1 MADWAQIRRRCEMT
15 IKPMLDEFE
24 NVKPKLKEIARHIY
38 PQGKRGLDDEVEEIS
53 HRVKD
58 DDDPEIVNLTPVEAL
73 RVGAAGFLVNLM
85 NPAQKWVHLEPSV
98 FGETAGDNEV
108 AGGRGSRSDV
118 IESLENLVKDA
129 MAKSGSYRA
138 YKKMFEHLLAFGFA
152 AVVIKEHRRFVAK
165 AECLRVGTYTF
176 GCGEDGKVNR
186 LERRFAMTAEEIVRT
201 FGGGSRGR
209 DAIPEDVLRCWRQ
222 GVVGSNGNFV
232 VENLIEPN
240 EPAFCVGSDDPID
253 YGIPKSAKYRSVY
266 WLKASSGGAG
276 EAAKYSGVLAVR
288 PFKFNP
294 IVAPRLDCELGDVY
308 GRGRGH
314 DALNSCR
321 GLQAA
326 MMDVL
331 EIVSNRAEPPVI
343 ASNELRDEGLNLGR
357 GGVTYANV
365 GEQRGQLVYPVLP
378 NPPTSNDA
386 ENVIGKLE
394 QQVRAAFFNGEF
406 ATIDSL
412 KTVAPGDKR
421 TAAEINALKSENLML
436 LGGYVLMLDDE
447 AIDPI
452 VNTFTA
458 YALASKA
465 WKSKSGGLDFKV
477 DDLIPKYVSNLHLA
491 QRTQEINS
499 TENSVM
505 FAMNLAQS
513 GDPRAAAVLDLFDYD
528 RIVRRRHKLVGGSEL
543 DVKNEEEVEREREA
557 RKEAQEQAQAQAE
570 EAQRAETELQRAKA
584 SAQMGRAAQSV
595 VDSHIL
601 GGDVAEQ
608 LGGW

>member
-1 MADWAQIRRRCEMT
+1 M
-15 IKPMLDEFE
+15 
-24 NVKPKLKEIARHIY
+24 
-38 PQGKRGLDDEVEEIS
+38 
-53 HRVKD
+53 
-58 DDDPEIVNLTPVEAL
+58 
-73 RVGAAGFLVNLM
+73 
-85 NPAQKWVHLEPSV
+85 
-98 FGETAGDNEV
+98 
-108 AGGRGSRSDV
+108 
-118 IESLENLVKDA
+118 
-129 MAKSGSYRA
+129 
-138 YKKMFEHLLAFGFA
+138 
-152 AVVIKEHRRFVAK
+152 VIKEDKRFIAK

-176 GCGEDGKVNR
+176 GVGEDGRVNR
-186 LERRFAMTAEEIVRT
+186 LERRFAMTAEELVRT
-201 FGGGSRGR
+201 FGGGARGR
-209 DAIPEDVLRCWRQ
+209 DALPEDVIRCWKQ
-222 GVVGSNGNFV
+222 GVVGSSGNFV

-240 EPAFCVGSDDPID
+240 EPTYAIGSDELLD
-253 YGIPKSAKYRSVY
+253 YGIPKSAKYRSIY
-266 WLKASSGGAG
+266 WLKGSSGGAG
-276 EAAKYSGVLAVR
+276 KAWEYGGILAIR
-288 PFKFNP
+288 PFRFNP
-294 IVAPRLDCELGDVY
+294 IVAPRLDSELGDIY

-386 ENVIGKLE
+386 ENVIAKLE
-394 QQVRAAFFNGEF
+394 QQVKAAFFNGEF

-412 KTVAPGDKR
+412 KTLAPGDKR
-421 TAAEINALKSENLML
+421 TAAEINALKSENMML

-458 YALASKA
+458 YALASRA
-465 WKSKSGGLDFKV
+465 WKSRAADVVDFKV
-477 DDLIPKYVSNLHLA
+477 EDLVPKYISNLHLA

-499 TENSVM
+499 TENSVL
-505 FAMNLAQS
+505 FAMQLAQS
-513 GDPRAAAVLDLFDYD
+513 GDPRAAAVLDIFDYD

-543 DVKNEEEVEREREA
+543 DVKNEDEVA
-557 RKEAQEQAQAQAE
+557 AVRKERE
-570 EAQRAETELQRAKA
+570 EAQAAAAEREKASQDAEIGLQNAKA
-584 SAQMGRAAQSV
+584 AAQAGRAASSV

-601 GGDVAEQ
+601 GGELPEQ
-608 LGGW
+608 MGGW